1 MGFWEENK
9 KLCLGLLA
17 ALVALLVLWPSFK
30 DGRSGI
36 LSPWKP
42 RYGKLQEDER
52 TNDEEINKHF
62 NKKNQPTSEVIS
74 QARRYN
80 SELEQQYREL
90 RNHVI
95 FFAPTPFRIASWDA
109 QPGLRFL
116 EIQNETHT
124 RDLLQYISLR
134 NVLID
139 DKYVGLD
146 QGGVPPEEKSLPLLL
161 RQAAMIDDLVR
172 KAADCGV
179 RSIDKVIHYPPIK
192 AGPLNRPHFL
202 KMYPVRMR
210 VGAPVEAIMKFMNSL
225 DGYHGKVT
233 QAGTSSRQEG
243 GEMISE
249 RIIRI
254 DVGSRDGL
262 TNEHAITF
270 TIFDEEPD
278 EEDGLRYKGRATVIR
293 INEDHCI
300 ATVPEGPRK
309 DIWDDEERNKREV
322 VKGDLA
328 TTNFYTLIDLK
339 IQGQP
344 PREKNSLTNDIE
356 AVITVAAL
364 GLLEEAKTYGSAG
377 GKTTKTRKRPPTRVW
392 GGY

>member
-17 ALVALLVLWPSFK
+17 AFVALLVLWPSFGN
-30 DGRSGI
+30 GRPGI
-36 LSPWKP
+36 LRFWAPT
-42 RYGKLQEDER
+42 YGKLEEDEG
-52 TNDEEINKHF
+52 TNAEKIDKLF
-62 NKKNQPTSEVIS
+62 NKKNQLTSEVIS
-74 QARRYN
+74 QAKRFN
-80 SELEQQYREL
+80 SELSQQYREL

-95 FFAPTPFRIASWDA
+95 FIPPRPFRIAP
-109 QPGLRFL
+109 QEPLPGLKFL
-116 EIQNETHT
+116 EIQTKIHT
-124 RDLLQYISLR
+124 GELLRYISLR

-139 DKYVGLD
+139 DKYFGLD
-146 QGGVPPEEKSLPLLL
+146 QGGVPPEEKRLALLL
-161 RQAAMIDDLVR
+161 RQAAIIDDLVR

-179 RSIDKVIHYPPIK
+179 RSIDRVIYFEPVK
-192 AGPLNRPHFL
+192 AGPINRPHFL
-202 KMYPVRMR
+202 KTYPVRMH
-210 VGAPVEAIMKFMNSL
+210 VGAPVEAIMKFTNTL

-233 QAGTSSRQEG
+233 QAGTSTRKEG
-243 GEMISE
+243 REMISE
-249 RIIRI
+249 RVIRI

-278 EEDGLRYKGRATVIR
+278 EKDGLRYKGRATVTQ

-300 ATVPEGPRK
+300 ATVPEPAPK
-309 DIWDDEERNKREV
+309 EIWDDEELEKREI

-328 TTNFYTLIDLK
+328 TTNFYALIDHK

-344 PREKNSLTNDIE
+344 PRGKNSLTNDIT
-356 AVITVAAL
+356 AVVTVAAL
-364 GLLEEAKTYGSAG
+364 GLLEDAKTYGPAG
-377 GKTTKTRKRPPTRVW
+377 GKTTKPGKRPPTRVW